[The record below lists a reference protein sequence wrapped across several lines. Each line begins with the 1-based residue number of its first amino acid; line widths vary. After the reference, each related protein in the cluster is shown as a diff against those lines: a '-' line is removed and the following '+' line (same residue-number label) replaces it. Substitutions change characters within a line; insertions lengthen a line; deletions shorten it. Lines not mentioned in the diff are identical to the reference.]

1 MKIDILPLH
10 PAIGARIQ
18 GVDLRIPLEPAVLG
32 KVLDT
37 FNRRQ
42 LLYFPAQDLT
52 EMQML
57 AFARQFG
64 EPEIF
69 VDPTALNGG
78 VPQVM
83 HLTNLDSGGNPMGP
97 SPRMAWMSLAEN
109 WHSDSSFRRVPAL
122 ATMLNGI
129 IIPTSTG
136 DTDFASLHIAYD
148 ALSDELKGKL
158 EPLSA
163 VHSWEYQRMLT
174 PGREPISEEERT
186 AAPPVTHRLVQ
197 KHPATGRKL
206 LFLSSSACA
215 IEGLPEA
222 EGRELLARLTRLATR
237 PEVVYTHKWRQHDL
251 LMWDNRATLH
261 RAAGFDYQSLV
272 LRRKMHRI
280 VIGGVAAVQ

>member
-1 MKIDILPLH
+1 MTIDIRSLH
-10 PAIGARIQ
+10 PDFGARID
-18 GVDLRIPLEPAVLG
+18 GLDLRAPLEPEVLE
-32 KVLDT
+32 KVLDA

-42 LLYFPAQDLT
+42 LLYFPGQDLT

-83 HLTNLDSGGNPMGP
+83 HLTNLDSAGNPMGP
-97 SPRMAWMSLAEN
+97 GPRMAWMSLAEY
-109 WHSDSSFRRVPAL
+109 WHNDSSYRRVPAL

-136 DTDFASLHIAYD
+136 DTDFASLHVAYD
-148 ALSDELKGKL
+148 ALSDELKHKL

-163 VHSWEYQRMLT
+163 VHGWEYQRMLT
-174 PGREPISEEERT
+174 PGREPISEEERAT
-186 AAPPVTHRLVQ
+186 APPILHRLVQ
-197 KHPATGRKL
+197 SHPATARKL
-206 LFLSSSACA
+206 LYLSSSACA
-215 IEGLPEA
+215 VEGVAEA
-222 EGRELLARLTRLATR
+222 EGRELLGRLTRVATR

-261 RAAGFDYQSLV
+261 RAAGFDYQSLT

-280 VIGGVAAVQ
+280 VIGGVGAAQ